1 MRVHPMRDGSQQA
14 TSSPRSSKMARSSA
28 AGNNTLRYRV
38 DGPADAPALLL
49 SNSLG
54 TTLEM
59 WDAQAAE
66 WSRMYRV
73 IRYDTRGHG
82 GSPVPPGDY
91 TLDDLGRDALAVLDA
106 AGAATARVC
115 GISLGGLTAMWLGV
129 NAPDRVTALVA
140 ANTAARIGTVE
151 RWNERIAKVRT
162 EGMKAVADMLMSTWF
177 TEGFRRRAP
186 GVVAGFHRM
195 LTASPRDGYI
205 GCCAA
210 LRDADLREAIRTIS
224 APALVVAGDFDAST
238 PPAGAEDIHSRVRGS
253 TLLRL
258 PSAHLSNVECADEFT
273 RQVGGFFADC
283 GTSRHT

>member
-1 MRVHPMRDGSQQA
+1 
-14 TSSPRSSKMARSSA
+14 
-28 AGNNTLRYRV
+28 
-38 DGPADAPALLL
+38 
-49 SNSLG
+49 
-54 TTLEM
+54 M
-59 WDAQAAE
+59 WDAQVAE
-66 WSRMYRV
+66 WSRAYRV

-82 GSPVPPGDY
+82 GSQVPSGDY
-91 TLDDLGRDALAVLDA
+91 TIDALGRDALDVLDA

-151 RWNERIAKVRT
+151 RWTERIAKVRN
-162 EGMKAVADMLMSTWF
+162 EGMTAVADMMMGTWF
-177 TEGFRRRAP
+177 TEGFRRREP
-186 GVVAGFHRM
+186 EVIAGFHRM
-195 LTASPRDGYI
+195 LAASPPDGYI

-210 LRDADLREAIRTIS
+210 LRDADLREAIRGIT

-238 PPAGAEDIHSRVRGS
+238 PPAGAEDIRSRIAGS

-258 PSAHLSNVECADEFT
+258 PSGHLSNVECAGEFT

-283 GTSRHT
+283 GTSRQT